1 MRKEI
6 SKFYLISFIF
16 EVARTIPHAFVTMY
30 LLNSGI
36 SIYQISLIQI
46 AYMIA
51 IVICEVPSGV
61 LADHISKKRLYLLS
75 CILMLI
81 SFSLYINVYSFQLIV
96 VAQFLYGVASA
107 LQTGSL
113 DAIILNSINSNFDQS
128 DQKKEYINEFFR
140 KTEIICTFAMIV
152 GSFLGSYL
160 FYNHLSSKVYFISII
175 LFVFSGIITL
185 FMKDDMHKKS
195 IESVSL
201 KLDFYSNCVIHL
213 KEGFKALISNE
224 KLLILVSLSASL
236 QFILQPFFNYWQPVS
251 VIKGFSENYL
261 NIIYIIMQIT
271 TILSAFLC
279 KKIIKEKTGKN
290 RLVLTAS
297 ILSITL
303 ITSLLS
309 PNRMIYLVLLL
320 ISIIPRTI
328 AYIELNSNIQDKIN
342 NDFRSTITSISSLY
356 TRIFSI
362 IIFLIMGFIS
372 DFGISTIYVFIICTL
387 IFFILVVLITKIKY
401 LKDR

>member
-46 AYMIA
+46 SYMIA

-61 LADHISKKRLYLLS
+61 FADHISKKRLYLLS

-96 VAQFLYGVASA
+96 LAQFLYGVASA

-128 DQKKEYINEFFR
+128 DQKKEYIKEFFR
-140 KTEIICTFAMIV
+140 KTEIICTFAMIA
-152 GSFLGSYL
+152 GSFFGSYL
-160 FYNHLSSKVYFISII
+160 FYNHLSSKVYFISI
-175 LFVFSGIITL
+175 LFFVLSGIITL
-185 FMKDDMHKKS
+185 FMKDDINKKS
-195 IESVSL
+195 IENLSL
-201 KLDFYSNCVIHL
+201 RLDFYSNCVTHL
-213 KEGFKALISNE
+213 NEGFKVLINNKE
-224 KLLILVSLSASL
+224 LLILVSLSASL

-251 VIKGFSENYL
+251 VVKGFSENYL
-261 NIIYIIMQIT
+261 NIIYIIMQLT
-271 TILSAFLC
+271 TIVSVLLC
-279 KKIIKEKTGKN
+279 KKIVKEKKAKN
-290 RLVLTAS
+290 GIVVTAS

-303 ITSLLS
+303 ISSLLA

-328 AYIELNSNIQDKIN
+328 IYIELNSAIQDKIN
-342 NDFRSTITSISSLY
+342 NNFRSTITSISSLY

-362 IIFLIMGFIS
+362 IILLIMGFIS
-372 DFGISTIYVFIICTL
+372 DFEINTIYVFIICTVL
-387 IFFILVVLITKIKY
+387 FLVTVSLITKIKH
-401 LKDR
+401 LF